1 MWKDFALYGS
11 GDTTEDDNLKAGYVG
26 AFTHNWDYPFRNGED
41 SIQANLQRL
50 VGEDAKFV
58 AVDCFEDSKGTH
70 TKFTAGPIDR
80 KLFFPS
86 TNDEAF
92 SIHAFTLTG
101 SLTRSTSSISRSV
114 KKV

>member
-1 MWKDFALYGS
+1 MLVPLL
-11 GDTTEDDNLKAGYVG
+11 N
-26 AFTHNWDYPFRNGED
+26 NWDYPFRNGED

-50 VGEDAKFV
+50 VGEDAKFI

-86 TNDEAF
+86 TNDEPLA
-92 SIHAFTLTG
+92 SMLY
-101 SLTRSTSSISRSV
+101 LELDL
-114 KKV
+114 